1 MRLNVYII
9 SHPIIQKISSQA
21 RYSVNP
27 QAIYHNYHAFYPLHT
42 FLIYE
47 LLRKWIKGYTIY
59 IKCIDFIKELYIFD
73 TQESYVIITNLMN
86 CGNIVSQINYLLPK
100 VYVQHINFN
109 QKMAENMN
117 DRYFSESI
125 INTIKNNK
133 IIIMDN
139 SLTSSVMQLLNYL
152 VIQKTIAVTQI
163 QIVCISCNNKI
174 LETIADKYPSIKI
187 YTTKIYAS

>member
-21 RYSVNP
+21 RYSVNS
-27 QAIYHNYHAFYPLHT
+27 QTTYNNYHASYPLHT

-47 LLRKWIKGYTIY
+47 LLRKWIKGYTVY

-73 TQESYVIITNLMN
+73 NQESYIIITNLMN

-100 VYVQHINFN
+100 VYIQHINFT
-109 QKMAENMN
+109 QIITENID
-117 DRYFSESI
+117 DRCFSNSI
-125 INTIKNNK
+125 LTSIENNK
-133 IIIMDN
+133 IIIMDDC
-139 SLTSSVMQLLNYL
+139 LTSSVIQLLDYL
-152 VIQKTIAVTQI
+152 VIQKAVEIIKI
-163 QIVCISCNNKI
+163 QIVCISCSNKV